1 MSTGPNSIPATS
13 SVTITW
19 NGVVK
24 NQLIVAQ
31 TNDLN
36 ISINPMVTERGSI
49 VCKLAELV
57 EDHALLNQY
66 LVLTP
71 VKFTQLKASQVLRPF
86 VKRVSRQKFK
96 FICDIFTQTL
106 YRLQFPDKVGTLF
119 VNSQKSGY
127 NINILKSINYYL

>member
-24 NQLIVAQ
+24 NKLIVAQ

-71 VKFTQLKASQVLRPF
+71 VKFTQLKASQMLRPF

-106 YRLQFPDKVGTLF
+106 YRLQFPDKVRTLF